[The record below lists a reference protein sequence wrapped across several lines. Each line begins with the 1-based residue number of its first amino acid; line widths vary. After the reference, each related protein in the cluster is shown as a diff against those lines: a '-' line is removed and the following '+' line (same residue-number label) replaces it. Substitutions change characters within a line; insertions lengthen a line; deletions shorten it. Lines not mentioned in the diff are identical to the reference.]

1 MTPRSIIDRMLGA
14 LRLQSAVYEE
24 VEADQTATGE
34 AAFIIVATSLVSG
47 AVNGVLTGASSG
59 FFGALGSLLGWA
71 FYAYVAYVV
80 GVKLFPG
87 PETKSSWGELA
98 RTLGYANT
106 ARFLPKRRRAIRGFL
121 ILFELV
127 PGLQALTRL
136 VVSVWVLVATVV
148 ALRAALDITTGR
160 AVWIA
165 IASAIGQL
173 IVIAVAL
180 TIATAVFPM

>member
-1 MTPRSIIDRMLGA
+1 MTTSTIIDRMLGA

-24 VEADQTATGE
+24 VEADQKATGE
-34 AAFIIVATSLVSG
+34 AAFIVVATSLVSG

-71 FYAYVAYVV
+71 FYAWVAYIV

-87 PETKSSWGELA
+87 PQTKSSWGEIG

-106 ARFLPKRRRAIRGFL
+106 ARFLIV
-121 ILFELV
+121 FELV
-127 PGLQALTRL
+127 PGLQAITRT
-136 VVSVWVLVATVV
+136 VVAIWVLVATVV

-160 AVWIA
+160 AIVVA
-165 IASAIGQL
+165 IASALGQL
-173 IVIAVAL
+173 IIIAVAL
-180 TIATAVFPM
+180 AIAVLVFPM

>member
-24 VEADQTATGE
+24 VEADQKATGE

-71 FYAYVAYVV
+71 FYAWVAYIV

-87 PETKSSWGELA
+87 PQTKSSWGELA

-106 ARFLPKRRRAIRGFL
+106 ARFL

-136 VVSVWVLVATVV
+136 VVSIWVLVATVV

-165 IASAIGQL
+165 VASAIGQL

>member
-1 MTPRSIIDRMLGA
+1 MARSITDRMLGA
-14 LRLQSAVYEE
+14 LRLQDDVYEE
-24 VEADQTATGE
+24 VEADQKATGE

-59 FFGALGSLLGWA
+59 FFGALGSFLGWA
-71 FYAYVAYVV
+71 FYAWVAYIV

-87 PETKSSWGELA
+87 PQTKSSWGELA

-106 ARFLPKRRRAIRGFL
+106 ARFLIV
-121 ILFELV
+121 FELV
-127 PGLQALTRL
+127 PGLQAITRT
-136 VVSVWVLVATVV
+136 VVAIWVLVATVV
-148 ALRAALDITTGR
+148 ALRAALDITTAR
-160 AVWIA
+160 AIWIA

-180 TIATAVFPM
+180 TILVRLVPA

>member
-1 MTPRSIIDRMLGA
+1 MTSRSMIDRMLGA
-14 LRLQSAVYEE
+14 LRLQSDVYEE
-24 VEADQTATGE
+24 VEADQKATGE
-34 AAFIIVATSLVSG
+34 AAFIVVATSLVSG

-71 FYAYVAYVV
+71 FYAWVAYIV

-87 PETKSSWGELA
+87 PQTKSSWGELA

-106 ARFLPKRRRAIRGFL
+106 ARFL

-127 PGLQALTRL
+127 PGLRAITRL
-136 VVSVWVLVATVV
+136 VVAIWVLVATVV

-160 AVWIA
+160 AIWIA
-165 IASAIGQL
+165 IASAIAQL
-173 IVIAVAL
+173 VIIAVAL
-180 TIATAVFPM
+180 TVAAAIFPM

>member
-24 VEADQTATGE
+24 VEADQKATGE

-71 FYAYVAYVV
+71 FYAWVAYIV

-87 PETKSSWGELA
+87 PQTKSSWGELA

-106 ARFLPKRRRAIRGFL
+106 ARFL

-136 VVSVWVLVATVV
+136 VVSIWVLVATVV

>member
-1 MTPRSIIDRMLGA
+1 MTSRSIIDRLLGA
-14 LRLQSAVYEE
+14 LRLQSATYEE
-24 VEADQTATGE
+24 IEADQKATGE

-47 AVNGVLTGASSG
+47 AVNGVLSGASSG

-71 FYAYVAYVV
+71 FYAWVAYIV

-106 ARFLPKRRRAIRGFL
+106 ARFL

-136 VVSVWVLVATVV
+136 VVSIWVLVATVV

-160 AVWIA
+160 AVGIA

-173 IVIAVAL
+173 IIIAVAL
-180 TIATAVFPM
+180 TIAAAVFPM

>member
-1 MTPRSIIDRMLGA
+1 MTPRSMIDRMLGA
-14 LRLQSAVYEE
+14 LRLQSAAYEE
-24 VEADQTATGE
+24 IEADQKATGE
-34 AAFIIVATSLVSG
+34 AAFIVVATSLVSG

-106 ARFLPKRRRAIRGFL
+106 ARFL

-136 VVSVWVLVATVV
+136 VVAIWVLVATVV

-160 AVWIA
+160 AIGIA
-165 IASAIGQL
+165 IVSAIGQL
-173 IVIAVAL
+173 IIIALAL
-180 TIATAVFPM
+180 TIAAAVFPM

>member
-24 VEADQTATGE
+24 VEADQKATGE

-71 FYAYVAYVV
+71 FYAWVAYIV

-87 PETKSSWGELA
+87 PQTKSSWGELA

-106 ARFLPKRRRAIRGFL
+106 ARFL
-121 ILFELV
+121 ILFELA

-136 VVSVWVLVATVV
+136 VVSIWVLVATVV

>member
-106 ARFLPKRRRAIRGFL
+106 ARFL

>member
-1 MTPRSIIDRMLGA
+1 MARSITDRMLGA
-14 LRLQSAVYEE
+14 LRLQEDIYEE
-24 VEADQTATGE
+24 VEADQKATGE

-59 FFGALGSLLGWA
+59 LFGALGSFLGWA
-71 FYAYVAYVV
+71 FYAWVAYIV

-87 PETKSSWGELA
+87 PQTKSSWGEIA

-106 ARFLPKRRRAIRGFL
+106 ARFLIV
-121 ILFELV
+121 FELV
-127 PGLQALTRL
+127 PGLQAITRT
-136 VVSVWVLVATVV
+136 VVAIWVLVATVV
-148 ALRAALDITTGR
+148 ALRAALDVSTGR
-160 AVWIA
+160 AIWIA

-180 TIATAVFPM
+180 VVLAAVFPM

>member
-1 MTPRSIIDRMLGA
+1 MTSRSMIDRMLGA

-24 VEADQTATGE
+24 VEADQKATGE
-34 AAFIIVATSLVSG
+34 AAFIVVATSLVSG

-71 FYAYVAYVV
+71 FYAWVAYIV

-106 ARFLPKRRRAIRGFL
+106 ARFL

-136 VVSVWVLVATVV
+136 VVSIWVLVATVV

-160 AVWIA
+160 AVGIA

-173 IVIAVAL
+173 IIIAVAL
-180 TIATAVFPM
+180 TVAAAVFPM

>member
-1 MTPRSIIDRMLGA
+1 MARSIIDRMLGA
-14 LRLQSAVYEE
+14 LRLQDDVYEE
-24 VEADQTATGE
+24 VEADQKATGE

-71 FYAYVAYVV
+71 FYAWVAYIV

-87 PETKSSWGELA
+87 PQTKSSWGELA

-106 ARFLPKRRRAIRGFL
+106 ARFLIV
-121 ILFELV
+121 FELV
-127 PGLQALTRL
+127 PGLQAITRT
-136 VVSVWVLVATVV
+136 VVAIWVLVATVV

-160 AVWIA
+160 AIWIA
-165 IASAIGQL
+165 IASAIAQL
-173 IVIAVAL
+173 IVIAIAL
-180 TIATAVFPM
+180 TILVRLVPT

>member
-1 MTPRSIIDRMLGA
+1 MARSITDRMLGA
-14 LRLQSAVYEE
+14 LRLRDDVYEE
-24 VEADQTATGE
+24 VEADAKATGE
-34 AAFIIVATSLVSG
+34 AAFIVVATSLVSG

-71 FYAYVAYVV
+71 FYAWIAYIV

-87 PETKSSWGELA
+87 PQTKSSWGEIA

-106 ARFLPKRRRAIRGFL
+106 ARFLI
-121 ILFELV
+121 IFELV
-127 PGLQALTRL
+127 PGLQALTRT
-136 VVSVWVLVATVV
+136 VVAIWVLVATVV
-148 ALRAALDITTGR
+148 ALRSALDVTTGR
-160 AVWIA
+160 AIVVA

-180 TIATAVFPM
+180 VVLTSVFPM

>member
-1 MTPRSIIDRMLGA
+1 MARSITDRMLGA
-14 LRLQSAVYEE
+14 LRLQDDVYEE
-24 VEADQTATGE
+24 VEADQKATGE
-34 AAFIIVATSLVSG
+34 AAFIVVATSLVSG

-71 FYAYVAYVV
+71 FYAWVAYIV

-87 PETKSSWGELA
+87 PQTKSSWGEIA

-106 ARFLPKRRRAIRGFL
+106 ARFLIV
-121 ILFELV
+121 FELV
-127 PGLQALTRL
+127 PGLQAITRT
-136 VVSVWVLVATVV
+136 VVAIWVLVATVV
-148 ALRAALDITTGR
+148 ALRSALDISTGR
-160 AVWIA
+160 AIVVA

-180 TIATAVFPM
+180 VVLTSVFPM

>member
-14 LRLQSAVYEE
+14 LRLQSDVYEE
-24 VEADQTATGE
+24 VEADQKATGE
-34 AAFIIVATSLVSG
+34 AAFIVVATSLVSG

-71 FYAYVAYVV
+71 FYAWVAYIV

-87 PETKSSWGELA
+87 PQTKSSWGELA

-106 ARFLPKRRRAIRGFL
+106 ARFL

-136 VVSVWVLVATVV
+136 VVSIWVLVATVV

>member
-1 MTPRSIIDRMLGA
+1 MARSITDRMLGA
-14 LRLQSAVYEE
+14 LRLRDDVYEE
-24 VEADQTATGE
+24 VEADAKATGE
-34 AAFIIVATSLVSG
+34 AAFIVVATSLVSG

-71 FYAYVAYVV
+71 FYAWVAYVV

-106 ARFLPKRRRAIRGFL
+106 ARFLI
-121 ILFELV
+121 IFELV
-127 PGLQALTRL
+127 PGLQAITRT
-136 VVSVWVLVATVV
+136 VVAIWVLVATVV

-160 AVWIA
+160 AIVVA

-180 TIATAVFPM
+180 VVLASVFPM

>member
-1 MTPRSIIDRMLGA
+1 MMSRSIIDRMLGA

-24 VEADQTATGE
+24 VEADQKATGE

-71 FYAYVAYVV
+71 FYAWVAYIV

-87 PETKSSWGELA
+87 PQTKSSWGELA

-106 ARFLPKRRRAIRGFL
+106 ARFL

-136 VVSVWVLVATVV
+136 VVSIWVLVATVV

>member
-24 VEADQTATGE
+24 VEADQKATGE

-59 FFGALGSLLGWA
+59 FFGAIGSLLGWA
-71 FYAYVAYVV
+71 FYAWVAYIV

-87 PETKSSWGELA
+87 PQTKSSWGELA

-106 ARFLPKRRRAIRGFL
+106 ARFL

-136 VVSVWVLVATVV
+136 VVSIWVLVATVV

>member
-1 MTPRSIIDRMLGA
+1 MTPRSMIDRMLGA
-14 LRLQSAVYEE
+14 LRLQSAAYEE
-24 VEADQTATGE
+24 IEADQKATGE
-34 AAFIIVATSLVSG
+34 AAFIVVATSLVSG

-106 ARFLPKRRRAIRGFL
+106 ARFL

-127 PGLQALTRL
+127 PGLRALTRL
-136 VVSVWVLVATVV
+136 VVAIWVLVATVV

-160 AVWIA
+160 AVGIA
-165 IASAIGQL
+165 IASAVGQL
-173 IVIAVAL
+173 VIIALAL
-180 TIATAVFPM
+180 TIAAAVFPR